1 MRKPDRSLEGVPKEL
16 SDQEN
21 SEPTAGGIVGALAGK
36 AKQAAGSLVGNKD
49 VAREGRL
56 QQAQVDAEAVLSENC
71 VWGFGRPTA

>member
-16 SDQEN
+16 SDQ
-21 SEPTAGGIVGALAGK
+21 EPTAGGIVGALAGK